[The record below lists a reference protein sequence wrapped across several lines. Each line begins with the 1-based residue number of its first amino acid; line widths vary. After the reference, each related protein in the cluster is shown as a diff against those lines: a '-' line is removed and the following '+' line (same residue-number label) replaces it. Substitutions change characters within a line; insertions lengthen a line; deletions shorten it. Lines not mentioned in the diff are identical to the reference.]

1 MNSKNILVVDD
12 ERNIRRSL
20 DMILS
25 SEGFN
30 VAAAESGEEAL
41 EVLDRSRTDLVLL
54 DIFMP
59 GMNGIDALK
68 AMKERHHTLSVIVIS
83 GHGTVQDAVRATRL
97 GAYDFLEKPLSR
109 EKVLLAVSHALEATG
124 LVEENR
130 ALRRQVEASY
140 ETVGQSEAIG
150 AIRAQI
156 ARVAPS
162 NGRVLILGESGTGKE
177 NIARDVHRQSKRSD
191 GPFIKVNCAAIPEEL
206 IESELFG
213 SDKGA
218 FTGAV
223 GQRDGKFLQA
233 DGGTLFLDEI
243 GDMSLSV
250 QAKVLRALEQG
261 EFERVGGSETIK
273 VDVRVLAATNK
284 DLATQV
290 ETGDFREDLFFRLNV
305 VPIVAPPLREREG
318 DVPLLVTHFLR
329 VYAETNDF
337 APKGVSPDALDALC
351 RYTWPGNIRELK
363 NLVERLSIMVLG
375 PEIEATDLPSLKGI
389 EPRTSSD
396 SSVGDAWPKIS
407 SGRTLREVREQIERH
422 YIAEALYTCGWN
434 VTQTARRLGI
444 ERTNLHKKIKQYAL
458 ER

>member
-1 MNSKNILVVDD
+1 MNSKKILIVDD

-30 VAAAESGEEAL
+30 VASAESGEEAI

-68 AMKERHHTLSVIVIS
+68 AMKGRHDALSVIVIS

-140 ETVGQSEAIG
+140 ETVGQSEAIE
-150 AIRAQI
+150 AIRTQI

-177 NIARDVHRQSKRSD
+177 NIARDVHRQSKRSG

-233 DGGTLFLDEI
+233 DRGTLFLDEI

-284 DLATQV
+284 DLADQV

-337 APKGVSPDALDALC
+337 APKEVSPDALDALC

-375 PEIEATDLPSLKGI
+375 PEIEATDLPSLEGI

-422 YIAEALYTCGWN
+422 YIAEALYACGWN